1 MAEPNAGT
9 RASLRLLAG
18 SKHGAA
24 LPYLLL
30 TLTFVTGL
38 VDAVSV
44 LELGRVFVAN
54 MTGNVVSIG
63 FAIAGAPGFSL
74 WGSALALAGFVAGAT
89 IGGGIVARV
98 SVPRRTMLRNV
109 LLIVVLFFIAS
120 TVIAWTT
127 DDAAGPLAQNAIV
140 VLTSFALGLQNA
152 AVRHLAV
159 PDLTTTVL
167 TMTITGIAAD
177 IRSGDRIAV
186 TRRAFAIVSMLLG
199 ATAGGFIV
207 LHLGVTVALAVIVVV
222 QLVVAAFLAF
232 LPPDPGVPAAEG
244 SRTAG

>member
-1 MAEPNAGT
+1 MST
-9 RASLRLLAG
+9 SLKLLAG
-18 SKHGAA
+18 EKHGVL

-30 TLTFVTGL
+30 ALTFVTGL

-44 LELGRVFVAN
+44 LKLGRVFVAN
-54 MTGNVVSIG
+54 MTGNVVSVG

-74 WGSALALAGFVAGAT
+74 WGSALALAGFVLGASIGGVAVGRITAGVAASAGAGT
-89 IGGGIVARV
+89 GTMSG
-98 SVPRRTMLRNV
+98 RTRMLRNV
-109 LLIVVLFFIAS
+109 LLVVVLLFIAS
-120 TVIAWTT
+120 VVVAWSTE
-127 DDAAGPLAQNAIV
+127 DAAGPLAQNAIV

-177 IRSGDRIAV
+177 IRSRDRIAV
-186 TRRAFAIVSMLLG
+186 TRRSFAIVSMLLG

-207 LHLGVTVALAVIVVV
+207 LNLGVTPALATIVVL
-222 QLVVAAFLAF
+222 QLAVAIALT
-232 LPPDPGVPAAEG
+232 LPSAEG
-244 SRTAG
+244 SQTAG

>member
-1 MAEPNAGT
+1 MST
-9 RASLRLLAG
+9 SLKLLAG
-18 SKHGAA
+18 EKHGVL

-30 TLTFVTGL
+30 ALTFVTGL

-44 LELGRVFVAN
+44 LKLGRVFVAN
-54 MTGNVVSIG
+54 MTGNVVSVG

-74 WGSALALAGFVAGAT
+74 WGSALALAGFVLGASIGGVAVGRIAAGVAAGAGT
-89 IGGGIVARV
+89 V
-98 SVPRRTMLRNV
+98 SGRTRMLRNV
-109 LLIVVLFFIAS
+109 LLVVVLLFIAS
-120 TVIAWTT
+120 VVVAWSTE
-127 DDAAGPLAQNAIV
+127 DAAGPLAQNAIV

-177 IRSGDRIAV
+177 IRSRDRIAV
-186 TRRAFAIVSMLLG
+186 TRRSFAIVSMLLG

-207 LHLGVTVALAVIVVV
+207 LNLGVTPALATIVVL
-222 QLVVAAFLAF
+222 QLAVAIALTR
-232 LPPDPGVPAAEG
+232 PSVEG
-244 SRTAG
+244 SQTAG